1 MRCLT
6 FVPSFIAVWACF
18 LLPTSFVPAQAGG
31 KVDVTGTWKAEFD
44 TQIGLQK
51 YTFTLKQDGTAISGK
66 ASVDTNGEKRD
77 VTFKEGKIDGDK
89 LTLIEL
95 LAIQGK
101 DVRVT
106 FTGKASVDQIKF
118 TRQVG
123 DLGSSEATAK
133 RVASDPAKPAPGKG
147 AGKDGKGGFGG
158 PIKLGPDDK
167 PAFPD
172 APAGFNAARDKV
184 PHGDVKV
191 VEYDSKTL
199 GTRRRLA
206 FIRPP
211 AMRRTAS
218 TQCSICYMAWETP
231 AQNGRNGPKRL
242 SSSTTYWLRERFSR

>member
-1 MRCLT
+1 MSQVSSL
-6 FVPSFIAVWACF
+6 SGHASCF
-18 LLPTSFVPAQAGG
+18 RPVSCTAQAGG

-199 GTRRRLA
+199 GTRRAPARLYA
-206 FIRPP
+206 PRLCGGPQVP
-211 AMRRTAS
+211 SALSAAWPGKHQHRMDATGQSAYHRRQLA
-218 TQCSICYMAWETP
+218 
-231 AQNGRNGPKRL
+231 G
-242 SSSTTYWLRERFSR
+242 